1 MNGDRID
8 DRDVDIDLAE
18 LVAAIW
24 RRRGRIAAVTL
35 LAGGAAFI
43 AASMMSPAYKG
54 EARVLIESRAASF
67 GASQQSNAPAEPV
80 LDELTV
86 SSQVQILQSVDLIK
100 QVAKDMKLYEL
111 DEFDPEAH
119 PSLVSRLLV
128 ALGAKKDP
136 LQVLPEERVL
146 KAFREKLQVYQV
158 ESSRV
163 ITVEFSSEDPKLA
176 AAIPNEMMKAYIALQ
191 SGAKLDTSTEAARW
205 LEPEIANLR
214 EKVREADKKV
224 ADYRASSDLLSAG
237 QGETLATRQLGDIST
252 ELGRIRG
259 ERANAEA
266 RAEGVR
272 SALASGRPLDTFPDV
287 VGSPTIQRL
296 KENETTI
303 RSQISDL
310 SSSLLEGHPRIRA
323 LRNQLDGI
331 QRQIQEETRK
341 VLASLENEA
350 NVSRLRERQLVQQLN
365 VLKSESV
372 RAGEQQVGLNDL
384 EREASAQRQLLET
397 YLARYR
403 EATSRAGSAD
413 STPADARVIS
423 TAVEP
428 REPYFP
434 KTGAITIV
442 VTLAAF
448 LLSCIV
454 VMLVELFT
462 GRALKPVGRGEAPP
476 LSDPP
481 PPPARAPV
489 AADETTNAPEQPVA
503 ARHENISPPSAGAIP
518 AAAYQP
524 VSEEERQMPVAATAA
539 IPALPG
545 EDVVAAKEVAAKEV
559 VTEEG
564 ADTSDDFSIDAVAGF
579 LATRLA
585 KPVAAVISPA
595 GDSGSTT
602 TVMLARA
609 LSEMGRSVVLVDMT
623 ASACPT
629 RLMVPEAGLPGVM
642 DLLAGA
648 AAFGETI
655 HGDRLSDAHIVPRGN
670 AQPREAM
677 RAIDRLTMILG
688 ALSDAYDTVL
698 VECGAVQIS
707 SLEKMLRNLPAEII
721 VSVPG
726 KDGEMLEKTLDE
738 LVAHGYEQALPMTGM
753 RKPGHLSAA

>member
-8 DRDVDIDLAE
+8 DRDVDIDLAQ

-24 RRRGRIAAVTL
+24 RRRGRIAAITL
-35 LAGGAAFI
+35 LAGGAAFVVS
-43 AASMMSPAYKG
+43 SMMSPAYKG

-100 QVAKDMKLYEL
+100 QVARDMKLYEL
-111 DEFDPEAH
+111 EEFDPEAH
-119 PSLVSRLLV
+119 PSLVSSLLV
-128 ALGAKKDP
+128 AVGVKKDP

-176 AAIPNEMMKAYIALQ
+176 AAIPNEMMKAYLALQ

-205 LEPEIANLR
+205 LEPEIATLR

-237 QGETLATRQLGDIST
+237 QGETLATRQLSDIST

-272 SALASGRPLDTFPDV
+272 NALASGRPLDTFPDV
-287 VGSPTIQRL
+287 VASPTIQRL
-296 KENETTI
+296 KENETNI

-331 QRQIQEETRK
+331 ERQIQEETRK

-462 GRALKPVGRGEAPP
+462 GRALKPVGRSQVPP

-481 PPPARAPV
+481 PPARGPV
-489 AADETTNAPEQPVA
+489 EADETTDAPEQPASAPAENVA
-503 ARHENISPPSAGAIP
+503 RGVRA
-518 AAAYQP
+518 
-524 VSEEERQMPVAATAA
+524 MPVAAQQPVSVEEKRRDPPAATAMP
-539 IPALPG
+539 PALAA
-545 EDVVAAKEVAAKEV
+545 EDVAAAKEAAVDED
-559 VTEEG
+559 
-564 ADTSDDFSIDAVAGF
+564 ADAASDFSIDAVAGF
-579 LATRLA
+579 LSTRLA
-585 KPVAAVISPA
+585 KPVAAIVSPA

-602 TVMLARA
+602 SVMLARA

-629 RLMVPEAGLPGVM
+629 RLMSPEAGLPGVM

-677 RAIDRLTMILG
+677 RALDRLTMILG

-726 KDGEMLEKTLDE
+726 KDGEMLEKTLGE

-753 RKPGHLSAA
+753 RKPDHLSAA

>member
-8 DRDVDIDLAE
+8 DRDVDIDLGQ

-35 LAGGAAFI
+35 LAGGAAFVI
-43 AASMMSPAYKG
+43 ASMMSPAYKG

-100 QVAKDMKLYEL
+100 QVAKNMKLYEL
-111 DEFDPEAH
+111 PEFDPEAR
-119 PSLVSRLLV
+119 PSLLSGLLV
-128 ALGAKKDP
+128 AVGIKKDP
-136 LQVLPEERVL
+136 LQVQPEERVL

-205 LEPEIANLR
+205 LEPEIASLR
-214 EKVREADKKV
+214 EKVRDADRKV

-237 QGETLATRQLGDIST
+237 QGETLATRQLSDIST

-272 SALASGRPLDTFPDV
+272 NALSSGRPLDTFPDV

-296 KENETTI
+296 KENETGI

-310 SSSLLEGHPRIRA
+310 TSSLLEGHPRIRA

-365 VLKSESV
+365 VLKTESV

-403 EATSRAGSAD
+403 EATSRAGSVD

-423 TAVEP
+423 GAVEP

-462 GRALKPVGRGEAPP
+462 GRALKPVGRNQVPP

-481 PPPARAPV
+481 APTRAP
-489 AADETTNAPEQPVA
+489 ADTDETTDPPEQPVA
-503 ARHENISPPSAGAIP
+503 THHETSPPAVQALP
-518 AAAYQP
+518 AAAYQQPP
-524 VSEEERQMPVAATAA
+524 VVEEQRPVPVAAVAA
-539 IPALPG
+539 ASVLPVK
-545 EDVVAAKEVAAKEV
+545 EVATLKEEAAKEEI
-559 VTEEG
+559 E
-564 ADTSDDFSIDAVAGF
+564 TSDDFSIDAVAAF

-585 KPVAAVISPA
+585 KPVAAVVSPA

-629 RLMVPEAGLPGVM
+629 RLMAPEAGLPGVM

-677 RAIDRLTMILG
+677 RAIDRLTMILS

-698 VECGAVQIS
+698 VECGSVQIS

-726 KDGEMLEKTLDE
+726 KDGEMLEKTLGE
-738 LVAHGYEQALPMTGM
+738 LVAQGYEQALPMTGM
-753 RKPGHLSAA
+753 RKPGRLSAA

>member
-8 DRDVDIDLAE
+8 DRDVDIDLAQ

-24 RRRGRIAAVTL
+24 QRKGRIAAITL
-35 LAGGAAFI
+35 LAGGAAFVI
-43 AASMMSPAYKG
+43 SSMMSPAYKG

-119 PSLVSRLLV
+119 PSLISQLLV
-128 ALGAKKDP
+128 AVGIKKDP

-163 ITVEFSSEDPKLA
+163 ITVEFSSQDPKLA

-214 EKVREADKKV
+214 EKVREADRKV

-365 VLKSESV
+365 MLKSESV

-403 EATSRAGSAD
+403 EATSRAGSVD

-462 GRALKPVGRGEAPP
+462 GRALKPMGRNQVPP

-481 PPPARAPV
+481 SPSRAP
-489 AADETTNAPEQPVA
+489 ADPDKTTDAPEQPVA
-503 ARHENISPPSAGAIP
+503 ARHETMQP
-518 AAAYQP
+518 AARAMPVAAYQP
-524 VSEEERQMPVAATAA
+524 VAEEEERHVPAVAAAAA
-539 IPALPG
+539 IPASQV
-545 EDVVAAKEVAAKEV
+545 EDVAAAKEEAM
-559 VTEEG
+559 EEEI
-564 ADTSDDFSIDAVAGF
+564 DTDDDFSIDAVAGF

-585 KPVAAVISPA
+585 KPVAAIVSPA

-602 TVMLARA
+602 SVMLARA

-629 RLMVPEAGLPGVM
+629 RLMAPEAGLPGVM

-707 SLEKMLRNLPAEII
+707 SLGKMLRNLPAEII

-726 KDGEMLEKTLDE
+726 KDSELLEKTLGE
-738 LVAHGYEQALPMTGM
+738 LVAEGYEQALPMTGM
-753 RKPGHLSAA
+753 RKPDHQSAA

>member
-8 DRDVDIDLAE
+8 DRDVDIDLAQ

-24 RRRGRIAAVTL
+24 RRRARIAAITL
-35 LAGGAAFI
+35 LAGGVAFV

-119 PSLVSRLLV
+119 PSFVSKLLV
-128 ALGAKKDP
+128 AVGLKKDP

-146 KAFREKLQVYQV
+146 TAFREKLQVYQV

-163 ITVEFSSEDPKLA
+163 ITVEFSSKDPKLA
-176 AAIPNEMMKAYIALQ
+176 AAIPNAMMKAYIALQ

-214 EKVREADKKV
+214 EKVRDADRKV

-237 QGETLATRQLGDIST
+237 QGETLATRQLSDIST

-272 SALASGRPLDTFPDV
+272 NALASGRPLDTFSDV

-323 LRNQLDGI
+323 LRNQLTGI
-331 QRQIQEETRK
+331 ERQLQEETRK

-350 NVSRLRERQLVQQLN
+350 NVSRLREQQLVQQLN
-365 VLKSESV
+365 VLKTESV

-403 EATSRAGSAD
+403 EATSRAGSVD

-423 TAVEP
+423 AAVEP

-462 GRALKPVGRGEAPP
+462 GRALKPVGRSHVPP

-481 PPPARAPV
+481 PPARAR
-489 AADETTNAPEQPVA
+489 AETDEAVDVPEQPVA
-503 ARHENISPPSAGAIP
+503 ERHETIQPAAPAIP
-518 AAAYQP
+518 VAAHHA
-524 VSEEERQMPVAATAA
+524 VTEEERQISVATMAA
-539 IPALPG
+539 IPALPK
-545 EDVVAAKEVAAKEV
+545 EDVTAVKEEAAV
-559 VTEEG
+559 EEDD
-564 ADTSDDFSIDAVAGF
+564 DTADDFSIDAVAGF
-579 LATRLA
+579 LTTRLA
-585 KPVAAVISPA
+585 KPVAAVVSPA
-595 GDSGSTT
+595 GDSGSTS
-602 TVMLARA
+602 TVILARA

-623 ASACPT
+623 ASGCPT
-629 RLMVPEAGLPGVM
+629 RLMAPEAGLPGVM

-698 VECGAVQIS
+698 VECGAVQIA

-726 KDGEMLEKTLDE
+726 QDGEMLEKTLGD
-738 LVAHGYEQALPMTGM
+738 LVAQGYEQALPMTGM
-753 RKPGHLSAA
+753 RKPDHLSAA

>member
-8 DRDVDIDLAE
+8 DRDVDIDLAQ

-24 RRRGRIAAVTL
+24 RRKGRIAAVTL
-35 LAGGAAFI
+35 LAGGAAFVI
-43 AASMMSPAYKG
+43 ASMMSPAYKG

-100 QVAKDMKLYEL
+100 QVAKNMKLYEL
-111 DEFDPEAH
+111 EEFDPEAR
-119 PSLVSRLLV
+119 PSLVSGLLV
-128 ALGAKKDP
+128 AVGLKKDP
-136 LQVLPEERVL
+136 LQVQPEERVL

-214 EKVREADKKV
+214 EKVREADRKV

-237 QGETLATRQLGDIST
+237 QGETLATRQLSDISS

-272 SALASGRPLDTFPDV
+272 NALSSGRPLDTFPDV

-296 KENETTI
+296 KENETGI

-310 SSSLLEGHPRIRA
+310 TSSLLEGHPRIRA
-323 LRNQLDGI
+323 LRNQLEGI

-403 EATSRAGSAD
+403 EATSRAGSVD

-423 TAVEP
+423 GAVEP

-462 GRALKPVGRGEAPP
+462 GRALKPVGRNQVPP

-481 PPPARAPV
+481 APTRKPAGT
-489 AADETTNAPEQPVA
+489 DETTNLPQQPVA
-503 ARHENISPPSAGAIP
+503 THHEPSPPVAQAMP
-518 AAAYQP
+518 AAAYQQQPIVEEVRPAP
-524 VSEEERQMPVAATAA
+524 VAAATAA
-539 IPALPG
+539 ASSPVLPV
-545 EDVVAAKEVAAKEV
+545 EEVTPLKEEAEKDEI
-559 VTEEG
+559 E
-564 ADTSDDFSIDAVAGF
+564 TSDDFSIDAVAGF

-585 KPVAAVISPA
+585 KPVAAVVSPA

-677 RAIDRLTMILG
+677 RAIDRLTMILS

-726 KDGEMLEKTLDE
+726 KDSDMLEKTLGE
-738 LVAHGYEQALPMTGM
+738 LVAQGYEQALPMTGM

>member
-1 MNGDRID
+1 MNGDRMD
-8 DRDVDIDLAE
+8 DRDVDIDLAQ

-24 RRRGRIAAVTL
+24 RRKGRIAAVTL
-35 LAGGAAFI
+35 LAGGAAFVI
-43 AASMMSPAYKG
+43 ASMMAPAYKG

-100 QVAKDMKLYEL
+100 QVAKNMKLYEL
-111 DEFDPEAH
+111 EEFDPEAR
-119 PSLVSRLLV
+119 PSLVSGLLV
-128 ALGAKKDP
+128 AVGLKKDP
-136 LQVLPEERVL
+136 LQVQPEERVL

-214 EKVREADKKV
+214 EKVREADRKV

-237 QGETLATRQLGDIST
+237 QGETLATRQLSDIST

-272 SALASGRPLDTFPDV
+272 NALSSGRPLDTFPDV

-296 KENETTI
+296 KENETGI

-310 SSSLLEGHPRIRA
+310 TSSLLEGHPRIRA
-323 LRNQLDGI
+323 LRNQLEGI

-403 EATSRAGSAD
+403 EATSRAGSVD

-423 TAVEP
+423 GAVEP

-442 VTLAAF
+442 VTLATF

-462 GRALKPVGRGEAPP
+462 GRALKPVGRHQVPP

-481 PPPARAPV
+481 APTRKPADRN
-489 AADETTNAPEQPVA
+489 ETTDLPEQPVA
-503 ARHENISPPSAGAIP
+503 THHESSPPAAQAMP
-518 AAAYQP
+518 AAAYQQQPIVEEVRPLP
-524 VSEEERQMPVAATAA
+524 VVAATAA
-539 IPALPG
+539 AAASVLP
-545 EDVVAAKEVAAKEV
+545 V
-559 VTEEG
+559 EEG
-564 ADTSDDFSIDAVAGF
+564 APLKEEATKEEIETSDDFSIDAVAGF

-585 KPVAAVISPA
+585 KPVAAVVSPA

-677 RAIDRLTMILG
+677 RAIDRLTMILS

-726 KDGEMLEKTLDE
+726 KDGEMLEKTLGE
-738 LVAHGYEQALPMTGM
+738 LVAQGYEQALPMTGM

>member
-8 DRDVDIDLAE
+8 DRDVDIDLAQ

-24 RRRGRIAAVTL
+24 QRKGRIAAITL
-35 LAGGAAFI
+35 LAGGSAFVI
-43 AASMMSPAYKG
+43 SSMMSPAYKG
-54 EARVLIESRAASF
+54 EARVLIESRTASF

-119 PSLVSRLLV
+119 PSLISQLLV
-128 ALGAKKDP
+128 AVGVKKDP

-163 ITVEFSSEDPKLA
+163 ITVEFSSQDPKLA

-205 LEPEIANLR
+205 LEPEIASLR
-214 EKVREADKKV
+214 EKVRDADRKV

-237 QGETLATRQLGDIST
+237 QGETLATRQLSDIST

-272 SALASGRPLDTFPDV
+272 NALATGRPLDTFPDV

-310 SSSLLEGHPRIRA
+310 SSSMLEGHPRIRA

-350 NVSRLRERQLVQQLN
+350 NVSRLRERQLIQQLN
-365 VLKSESV
+365 MLKSESV

-403 EATSRAGSAD
+403 EATSRAGSVD

-462 GRALKPVGRGEAPP
+462 GRALKPMGRKQVPA

-481 PPPARAPV
+481 SPSRAP
-489 AADETTNAPEQPVA
+489 ADPDKATDMPEQPVA
-503 ARHENISPPSAGAIP
+503 VHHESIPSAARAMP
-518 AAAYQP
+518 VAAYQP
-524 VSEEERQMPVAATAA
+524 AAEKEQRHLPAVAATATLA
-539 IPALPG
+539 PPVEA
-545 EDVVAAKEVAAKEV
+545 VAAAKEEAV
-559 VTEEG
+559 EEDV
-564 ADTSDDFSIDAVAGF
+564 DTSDDFSIDAVAGF
-579 LATRLA
+579 LASRLA
-585 KPVAAVISPA
+585 KPVAAIVSPA

-629 RLMVPEAGLPGVM
+629 RLMAPEAGLPGVM

-655 HGDRLSDAHIVPRGN
+655 HSDRLSDAHIVPRGN

-707 SLEKMLRNLPAEII
+707 SLGKMLRNLPAEII

-726 KDGEMLEKTLDE
+726 KDSELLEKTLGE
-738 LVAHGYEQALPMTGM
+738 LVAQGYEQALPMTGM
-753 RKPGHLSAA
+753 RKPDRLSAA

>member
-8 DRDVDIDLAE
+8 DRDVDIDLAQ

-24 RRRGRIAAVTL
+24 QRKGRIAAITL
-35 LAGGAAFI
+35 LAGGAAFVI
-43 AASMMSPAYKG
+43 SSMMSPAYKG

-119 PSLVSRLLV
+119 PSLISQLLV
-128 ALGAKKDP
+128 AVGVKKDP

-146 KAFREKLQVYQV
+146 KAFRERLQVYQV

-163 ITVEFSSEDPKLA
+163 ITVEFSSQDPKLA

-214 EKVREADKKV
+214 EKVREADRKV

-287 VGSPTIQRL
+287 VSSPTIQRL

-365 VLKSESV
+365 MLKSESV

-403 EATSRAGSAD
+403 EATSRAGSVD

-462 GRALKPVGRGEAPP
+462 GRALKPMGRNQVPP

-481 PPPARAPV
+481 SPSRAP
-489 AADETTNAPEQPVA
+489 ADPDKTTDVPEQSVA
-503 ARHENISPPSAGAIP
+503 ARHETMQP
-518 AAAYQP
+518 AARAMPVAAYQP
-524 VSEEERQMPVAATAA
+524 VAEEEERHVPAVAAAAA
-539 IPALPG
+539 IPALPV
-545 EDVVAAKEVAAKEV
+545 EDVAAAKEEV
-559 VTEEG
+559 VEEEI
-564 ADTSDDFSIDAVAGF
+564 DTDDDFSIDAVAGF

-585 KPVAAVISPA
+585 KPVAAIVSPA

-602 TVMLARA
+602 SVMLARA

-629 RLMVPEAGLPGVM
+629 RLMAPEAGLPGVM

-707 SLEKMLRNLPAEII
+707 SLGKMLRNLPAEII

-726 KDGEMLEKTLDE
+726 KDSELLEKTLGE
-738 LVAHGYEQALPMTGM
+738 LVAEGYEQALPMTGM
-753 RKPGHLSAA
+753 RKPDHLSAA

>member
-8 DRDVDIDLAE
+8 DRDVDIDLAQ
-18 LVAAIW
+18 LAAAIW
-24 RRRGRIAAVTL
+24 QRKGRIAAITL
-35 LAGGAAFI
+35 LAGGAAFVI
-43 AASMMSPAYKG
+43 SSMMSPAYKG

-119 PSLVSRLLV
+119 PSLISQLLV
-128 ALGAKKDP
+128 AVGVKKDP

-163 ITVEFSSEDPKLA
+163 ITVEFSSQDPKLA

-214 EKVREADKKV
+214 EKVREADRKV

-365 VLKSESV
+365 MLKSESV

-403 EATSRAGSAD
+403 EATSRAGSVD

-462 GRALKPVGRGEAPP
+462 GRALKPMGRNQVPP

-481 PPPARAPV
+481 SPSRAP
-489 AADETTNAPEQPVA
+489 ADPDKTTEVPEQPVA
-503 ARHENISPPSAGAIP
+503 ARHETIQP
-518 AAAYQP
+518 AARAMPVAAYQP
-524 VSEEERQMPVAATAA
+524 VAEEVERHVPAVAAAAA
-539 IPALPG
+539 IPALPV
-545 EDVVAAKEVAAKEV
+545 EDVAAAKEEAVEEEV
-559 VTEEG
+559 
-564 ADTSDDFSIDAVAGF
+564 DTDDDFSIDAVAGF

-585 KPVAAVISPA
+585 KPVAAIVSPA

-602 TVMLARA
+602 SVMLARA

-629 RLMVPEAGLPGVM
+629 RLMAPDAGLPGVM

-707 SLEKMLRNLPAEII
+707 SLGKMLRNLPAEII

-726 KDGEMLEKTLDE
+726 KDSELLEKTLGE
-738 LVAHGYEQALPMTGM
+738 LVAEGYEQALPMTGM
-753 RKPGHLSAA
+753 RKPDHLSAA

>member
-8 DRDVDIDLAE
+8 DRDVDIDLAR

-24 RRRGRIAAVTL
+24 QRKGRIAAITL
-35 LAGGAAFI
+35 LAGGAAFVV
-43 AASMMSPAYKG
+43 ASMMSPAYKG

-80 LDELTV
+80 LDELTI

-100 QVAKDMKLYEL
+100 QVAKDMKLYEQQEL
-111 DEFDPEAH
+111 DPAAR
-119 PSLVSRLLV
+119 PSLVSKLLV
-128 ALGAKKDP
+128 AVGLKKDP
-136 LQVLPEERVL
+136 LQVPPEERIL

-163 ITVEFSSEDPKLA
+163 ITVEFSSEDPMLA
-176 AAIPNEMMKAYIALQ
+176 AAIPNAMMKAYIALQ

-214 EKVREADKKV
+214 EKVRDADRKV
-224 ADYRASSDLLSAG
+224 ADYRASSDILSAG
-237 QGETLATRQLGDIST
+237 QGETLATRQLSDIST

-272 SALASGRPLDTFPDV
+272 NALSSGRPLDTFPDV
-287 VGSPTIQRL
+287 VASPMIQRL
-296 KENETTI
+296 KESEAAM

-310 SSSLLEGHPRIRA
+310 SSSLLEGHPRIKA

-365 VLKSESV
+365 VLKTESV

-403 EATSRAGSAD
+403 EATSRAGSVD

-462 GRALKPVGRGEAPP
+462 GRALKPVGKSHVPP

-481 PPPARAPV
+481 PPARAP
-489 AADETTNAPEQPVA
+489 AETDETTDETTDMPEQPLP
-503 ARHENISPPSAGAIP
+503 ARHQDAPPAVRAMP
-518 AAAYQP
+518 AAARQS
-524 VSEEERQMPVAATAA
+524 VIEEEPQIPVAAVAA
-539 IPALPG
+539 TPALPV
-545 EDVVAAKEVAAKEV
+545 EDVAAAKAEAA
-559 VTEEG
+559 EEEI
-564 ADTSDDFSIDAVAGF
+564 DTDDNFSIDAVASF

-585 KPVAAVISPA
+585 KSVAAVVSPA

-629 RLMVPEAGLPGVM
+629 RLMAPEAGLPGVM

-677 RAIDRLTMILG
+677 RAIDRLTMILS

-726 KDGEMLEKTLDE
+726 NDGAMLEKTLGE
-738 LVAHGYEQALPMTGM
+738 LVSHGYEQALPMTGM
-753 RKPGHLSAA
+753 RKPDRLSAA

>member
-1 MNGDRID
+1 MNGDRIY
-8 DRDVDIDLAE
+8 DRDVDIDLAR

-24 RRRGRIAAVTL
+24 QRKGRIAAITL
-35 LAGGAAFI
+35 LAGGAAFVV
-43 AASMMSPAYKG
+43 ASMMSPAYKG

-80 LDELTV
+80 LDELTI

-100 QVAKDMKLYEL
+100 QVAKDMKLYERQEL
-111 DEFDPEAH
+111 DPAAR
-119 PSLVSRLLV
+119 PSLVSKLLV
-128 ALGAKKDP
+128 AVGVKKDP
-136 LQVLPEERVL
+136 QQVPPEERIL
-146 KAFREKLQVYQV
+146 KAFQERLQVYQV

-163 ITVEFSSEDPKLA
+163 ITVEFSSEDPMLA
-176 AAIPNEMMKAYIALQ
+176 AAVPNAMMKAYIALQ

-205 LEPEIANLR
+205 LEPEIASLR
-214 EKVREADKKV
+214 EKVRDADRKV
-224 ADYRASSDLLSAG
+224 ADYRASSDILSAG
-237 QGETLATRQLGDIST
+237 QGETLATRQLSDIST

-272 SALASGRPLDTFPDV
+272 NALSSGRPLDTFPDV
-287 VGSPTIQRL
+287 VASPMVQRL
-296 KENETTI
+296 KESEAAM

-310 SSSLLEGHPRIRA
+310 SSSLLEGHPRIKA
-323 LRNQLDGI
+323 LRSQIDGI

-365 VLKSESV
+365 VLKTESV

-403 EATSRAGSAD
+403 EATSRAGSAE

-462 GRALKPVGRGEAPP
+462 GRALKPVGKTHVPP

-481 PPPARAPV
+481 PPARARADTDETPDTPEQPLPAREEDATPAVRSMPAAARQSIVEQEAQIPV
-489 AADETTNAPEQPVA
+489 AA
-503 ARHENISPPSAGAIP
+503 
-518 AAAYQP
+518 
-524 VSEEERQMPVAATAA
+524 
-539 IPALPG
+539 
-545 EDVVAAKEVAAKEV
+545 VAAKSALPVADAAAAKV
-559 VTEEG
+559 DAAEEEIDN
-564 ADTSDDFSIDAVAGF
+564 ADNFSIDSVASF

-585 KPVAAVISPA
+585 KSVAAVVSPA

-629 RLMVPEAGLPGVM
+629 RLMAPETGLPGVM

-677 RAIDRLTMILG
+677 RAIDRLTMILS

-707 SLEKMLRNLPAEII
+707 SLEKMLRNLPAEIV

-726 KDGEMLEKTLDE
+726 NDSELLEKTLGE

-753 RKPGHLSAA
+753 RKPDRLSAA

>member
-8 DRDVDIDLAE
+8 DRDVDIDLAR

-24 RRRGRIAAVTL
+24 QRKGRIAAVTL
-35 LAGGAAFI
+35 LAGGAAFVI
-43 AASMMSPAYKG
+43 SSMMSPAYKG

-80 LDELTV
+80 LDELTI
-86 SSQVQILQSVDLIK
+86 SSQAQILQSVDLIK
-100 QVAKDMKLYEL
+100 QVAKGMKLYEL
-111 DEFDPEAH
+111 EEFDPEAR
-119 PSLVSRLLV
+119 PSLVSKLLV
-128 ALGAKKDP
+128 GVGVKKDP
-136 LQVLPEERVL
+136 LQVPPEERIL

-176 AAIPNEMMKAYIALQ
+176 AAVPNEMMKAYIALQ

-205 LEPEIANLR
+205 LEPEITSLR
-214 EKVREADKKV
+214 EKVRAADRKV
-224 ADYRASSDLLSAG
+224 ADYRASSDILSAG
-237 QGETLATRQLGDIST
+237 QGETLATRQLSDIST

-272 SALASGRPLDTFPDV
+272 NALSSGRPLDTFPDV
-287 VGSPTIQRL
+287 VASPMIQRL
-296 KENETTI
+296 KESEAAM

-310 SSSLLEGHPRIRA
+310 SSSLLEGHPRIKA
-323 LRNQLDGI
+323 LRSQLDGI
-331 QRQIQEETRK
+331 ERQIQEETRK

-350 NVSRLRERQLVQQLN
+350 GVSRLRERQLVQQMN
-365 VLKSESV
+365 VLKTESV

-403 EATSRAGSAD
+403 EATSRAGSVD

-448 LLSCIV
+448 LLSCII

-462 GRALKPVGRGEAPP
+462 GRALKPVGKNHVPP

-481 PPPARAPV
+481 PPKRAI
-489 AADETTNAPEQPVA
+489 ADADESTDISEQPLPS
-503 ARHENISPPSAGAIP
+503 RHEDARPAVRVMP
-518 AAAYQP
+518 AAARQP
-524 VSEEERQMPVAATAA
+524 VIEQEPQMPIMATAVTS
-539 IPALPG
+539 ALPV
-545 EDVVAAKEVAAKEV
+545 EEAVTAKEESAKEE
-559 VTEEG
+559 TE
-564 ADTSDDFSIDAVAGF
+564 SVDDFSIDAVASF

-585 KPVAAVISPA
+585 KSVAAVVSPA

-623 ASACPT
+623 ASASPT
-629 RLMVPEAGLPGVM
+629 RLMAPEAGLPGVM
-642 DLLAGA
+642 DLLAGT

-677 RAIDRLTMILG
+677 RAIDRLTMILS

-721 VSVPG
+721 VSVSG
-726 KDGEMLEKTLDE
+726 NDGAMLEKTLGE
-738 LVAHGYEQALPMTGM
+738 LVAHGYGQALPMTGI
-753 RKPGHLSAA
+753 RKPDRLSAA

>member
-1 MNGDRID
+1 MNGDRMD
-8 DRDVDIDLAE
+8 DRDVDIDLAR
-18 LVAAIW
+18 LMAAIW
-24 RRRGRIAAVTL
+24 ERKRSIALITL
-35 LAGGAAFI
+35 LAGGGAFVMS
-43 AASMMSPAYKG
+43 SMMSPAYKG

-67 GASQQSNAPAEPV
+67 GASPQSNTPAEPA

-100 QVAKDMKLYEL
+100 QVARDMKLHEL
-111 DEFDPEAH
+111 NEFDPEAN
-119 PSLVSRLLV
+119 PSFLSTLLVSVGVKR
-128 ALGAKKDP
+128 DP
-136 LQVLPEERVL
+136 LQVAPEERVL
-146 KAFREKLQVYQV
+146 KAFREKLQVYQL

-163 ITVEFSSEDPKLA
+163 LAVEFSSQDPKLA
-176 AAIPNEMMKAYIALQ
+176 AAIPNEMMKVYIALQ

-214 EKVREADKKV
+214 EKVRDADRKV
-224 ADYRASSDLLSAG
+224 AAYRASADLLSAG
-237 QGETLATRQLGDIST
+237 QGETLATRQLSDAST
-252 ELGRIRG
+252 ELARVRT

-266 RAEGVR
+266 RAESVR
-272 SALASGRPLDTFPDV
+272 NALSSGRPLDTFPDV
-287 VGSPTIQRL
+287 VGSQMIQRL
-296 KENETTI
+296 KENEAAI

-310 SSSLLEGHPRIRA
+310 SSSLLEGHPRIKA
-323 LRNQLDGI
+323 LRSQLDGI
-331 QRQIQEETRK
+331 QSQIQEETRK

-365 VLKSESV
+365 MLKSESA

-384 EREASAQRQLLET
+384 EREATAQRQLLET

-403 EATSRAGSAD
+403 EATSRAGSVE

-428 REPYFP
+428 REAYFP

-454 VMLVELFT
+454 VMLLELFT
-462 GRALKPVGRGEAPP
+462 GRALKPVGR
-476 LSDPP
+476 S
-481 PPPARAPV
+481 
-489 AADETTNAPEQPVA
+489 
-503 ARHENISPPSAGAIP
+503 
-518 AAAYQP
+518 
-524 VSEEERQMPVAATAA
+524 AATAA
-539 IPALPG
+539 AGNTPSVSTLEDSDESADYPEPTHEPKAEEKRQAVLSKPDVDPAPAAAALLP
-545 EDVVAAKEVAAKEV
+545 V
-559 VTEEG
+559 VTPAAVSEEKPQILETT
-564 ADTSDDFSIDAVAGF
+564 ADAAEDAAQVGENDAQDDFSVHAVASF
-579 LATRLA
+579 LATRIA
-585 KPVAAVISPA
+585 KPVVAVVSPT

-629 RLMVPEAGLPGVM
+629 RLMAADSGLPGIM

-655 HGDRLSDAHIVPRGN
+655 HSDRLSDAHIVPQGN
-670 AQPREAM
+670 ARPREAM
-677 RAIDRLTMILG
+677 RAIDRLTMILN

-698 VECGAVQIS
+698 VECGAVQIQ
-707 SLEKMLRNLPAEII
+707 SLEKMLRRMPAEIV
-721 VSVPG
+721 VSVPDT
-726 KDGEMLEKTLDE
+726 KDPVLEKTLGD
-738 LVAHGYEQALPMTGM
+738 LLAHGYEQALPMSGI
-753 RKPGHLSAA
+753 RKPDHLSAA

>member
-8 DRDVDIDLAE
+8 DRDVDIDLAQ

-24 RRRGRIAAVTL
+24 QRKGRIAAITL
-35 LAGGAAFI
+35 LAGGAAFVI
-43 AASMMSPAYKG
+43 SSMMSPAYKG

-119 PSLVSRLLV
+119 PSLISQLLV
-128 ALGAKKDP
+128 AVGVKKDP

-163 ITVEFSSEDPKLA
+163 ITVEFSSQDPKLA

-214 EKVREADKKV
+214 EKVREADRKV

-365 VLKSESV
+365 MLKSESV

-403 EATSRAGSAD
+403 EATSRAGSVD

-462 GRALKPVGRGEAPP
+462 GRALKPMGRNQVPP

-481 PPPARAPV
+481 SPSRAP
-489 AADETTNAPEQPVA
+489 ADPDKTTDAPEQPVA
-503 ARHENISPPSAGAIP
+503 ARHETMQP
-518 AAAYQP
+518 AARAMPVAAYQP
-524 VSEEERQMPVAATAA
+524 VAEEEERHVPAVAAAAA
-539 IPALPG
+539 IPASQV
-545 EDVVAAKEVAAKEV
+545 EDVAAAKEEAM
-559 VTEEG
+559 EEEI
-564 ADTSDDFSIDAVAGF
+564 DTDDDFSIDAVAGF

-585 KPVAAVISPA
+585 KPVAAIVSPA

-602 TVMLARA
+602 SVMLARA

-629 RLMVPEAGLPGVM
+629 RLMAPEAGLPGVM

-707 SLEKMLRNLPAEII
+707 SLGKMLRNLPAEII

-726 KDGEMLEKTLDE
+726 KDSELLEKTLGE
-738 LVAHGYEQALPMTGM
+738 LVAEGYEQALPMTGM
-753 RKPGHLSAA
+753 RKPDHLSAA

>member
-8 DRDVDIDLAE
+8 DRDVDIDLAQ
-18 LVAAIW
+18 LAAAIW
-24 RRRGRIAAVTL
+24 QRKGRIAAITL
-35 LAGGAAFI
+35 LAGGAAFVI
-43 AASMMSPAYKG
+43 SSMMSPAYKG

-119 PSLVSRLLV
+119 PSLISQLLV
-128 ALGAKKDP
+128 AVGVKKDP

-163 ITVEFSSEDPKLA
+163 ITVEFSSQDPKLA

-214 EKVREADKKV
+214 EKVREADRKV

-287 VGSPTIQRL
+287 VSSPTIQRL

-365 VLKSESV
+365 MLKSESV

-403 EATSRAGSAD
+403 EATSRAGSVD

-462 GRALKPVGRGEAPP
+462 GRALKPMGRNQVSP

-481 PPPARAPV
+481 SPSRAP
-489 AADETTNAPEQPVA
+489 ADPDKTTEVPEQPVA
-503 ARHENISPPSAGAIP
+503 ARHETMQP
-518 AAAYQP
+518 AARAMPVAAYQP
-524 VSEEERQMPVAATAA
+524 VAEEEERHVPAVAAAAA
-539 IPALPG
+539 IPALPV
-545 EDVVAAKEVAAKEV
+545 EDVAAAKEEAVEEEV
-559 VTEEG
+559 
-564 ADTSDDFSIDAVAGF
+564 DTDDDFSIDAVAGF
-579 LATRLA
+579 LATRVA
-585 KPVAAVISPA
+585 KPVAAIVSPA

-602 TVMLARA
+602 SVMLARA

-629 RLMVPEAGLPGVM
+629 RLMAPEAGLPGVM

-707 SLEKMLRNLPAEII
+707 SLGKMLRNLPAEII

-726 KDGEMLEKTLDE
+726 KDSELLEKTLGD
-738 LVAHGYEQALPMTGM
+738 LVAEGYEQALPMTGM
-753 RKPGHLSAA
+753 RKPDHLSAA

>member
-8 DRDVDIDLAE
+8 DRDVDIDLAQ

-24 RRRGRIAAVTL
+24 QRKGRIAAITL
-35 LAGGAAFI
+35 LAGGAAFVI
-43 AASMMSPAYKG
+43 SSMMSPAYKG

-119 PSLVSRLLV
+119 PSLISQLLV
-128 ALGAKKDP
+128 AVGVKKDP

-146 KAFREKLQVYQV
+146 SAFREKLQVYQV

-163 ITVEFSSEDPKLA
+163 ITVEFSSQDPKLA

-214 EKVREADKKV
+214 EKVREADRKV

-237 QGETLATRQLGDIST
+237 QGETLATRQLSDIST

-365 VLKSESV
+365 MLKSESV

-403 EATSRAGSAD
+403 EATSRAGSVD

-462 GRALKPVGRGEAPP
+462 GRALKPMGRNQVPP

-481 PPPARAPV
+481 SPPRAP
-489 AADETTNAPEQPVA
+489 ADPDKTTDVPEQPVA
-503 ARHENISPPSAGAIP
+503 ARPETVQP
-518 AAAYQP
+518 AARTRPVAAYQP
-524 VSEEERQMPVAATAA
+524 VAEEEERHAPAVAAAA
-539 IPALPG
+539 MPALPV
-545 EDVVAAKEVAAKEV
+545 EDVTAAKEEAI
-559 VTEEG
+559 
-564 ADTSDDFSIDAVAGF
+564 DTDDDFSIDAVAGF

-585 KPVAAVISPA
+585 KPVAAIVSPA

-602 TVMLARA
+602 SVMLARA

-629 RLMVPEAGLPGVM
+629 RLMAPEAGLPGVM
-642 DLLAGA
+642 DLLAGG

-707 SLEKMLRNLPAEII
+707 SLGKMLRNLPAEII

-726 KDGEMLEKTLDE
+726 KDSELLEKTLGE
-738 LVAHGYEQALPMTGM
+738 LVAEGYEQALPMTGM
-753 RKPGHLSAA
+753 RKPDHLSAA

>member
-8 DRDVDIDLAE
+8 DRDVDIDLAQ

-24 RRRGRIAAVTL
+24 RRKGRIAAITL
-35 LAGGAAFI
+35 LAGGSAFVI
-43 AASMMSPAYKG
+43 ASMMSPAYKG

-119 PSLVSRLLV
+119 PSFVSKLLV
-128 ALGAKKDP
+128 AVGLKKDP

-146 KAFREKLQVYQV
+146 TAFREKLQVYQV

-163 ITVEFSSEDPKLA
+163 ITVEFSSKDPKLA
-176 AAIPNEMMKAYIALQ
+176 AAIPNAMMKAYIALQ

-214 EKVREADKKV
+214 EKVRDADRKV

-237 QGETLATRQLGDIST
+237 QGETLATRQLSDIST

-272 SALASGRPLDTFPDV
+272 NALASGRALDTFPDV
-287 VGSPTIQRL
+287 VASPTIQRL

-310 SSSLLEGHPRIRA
+310 TSSLLEGHPRIRA
-323 LRNQLDGI
+323 LRNQLTGI
-331 QRQIQEETRK
+331 ERQIQEETRK

-350 NVSRLRERQLVQQLN
+350 NVSRLREQQLVQQLN

-403 EATSRAGSAD
+403 EATSRAGSVD

-423 TAVEP
+423 AAVEP

-462 GRALKPVGRGEAPP
+462 GRALKPVGRSQVPP

-481 PPPARAPV
+481 PPTRARVEADE
-489 AADETTNAPEQPVA
+489 AADVPEQPVA
-503 ARHENISPPSAGAIP
+503 ERHQTIQPASQAI
-518 AAAYQP
+518 
-524 VSEEERQMPVAATAA
+524 PVAAHHAVTEEQRQIPVATMA
-539 IPALPG
+539 SIPALPE
-545 EDVVAAKEVAAKEV
+545 EDVPAAQEVTA
-559 VTEEG
+559 EENVET
-564 ADTSDDFSIDAVAGF
+564 ADDFSIDAVAGF
-579 LATRLA
+579 LTTRLA
-585 KPVAAVISPA
+585 KPVAAVVSPA
-595 GDSGSTT
+595 GDSGSTS

-623 ASACPT
+623 ASGCPT
-629 RLMVPEAGLPGVM
+629 RLMAPEAGLPGVM

-698 VECGAVQIS
+698 VECGAVQIA

-726 KDGEMLEKTLDE
+726 KDGEMLEKTLGD
-738 LVAHGYEQALPMTGM
+738 LVAQGYEQALPMTGM
-753 RKPGHLSAA
+753 RKPDHLSAA

>member
-8 DRDVDIDLAE
+8 DRDVDIDLAR

-24 RRRGRIAAVTL
+24 QRKGRIAAVTL
-35 LAGGAAFI
+35 LAGGAAFVI
-43 AASMMSPAYKG
+43 SSMMSPAYKG
-54 EARVLIESRAASF
+54 EARVLIESRTASF

-80 LDELTV
+80 LDELTI
-86 SSQVQILQSVDLIK
+86 SSQAQILQSVDLIK

-111 DEFDPEAH
+111 EEFDPEAR
-119 PSLVSRLLV
+119 PSLVSKLLV
-128 ALGAKKDP
+128 GVGVKKDP
-136 LQVLPEERVL
+136 LQVPPEERIL

-176 AAIPNEMMKAYIALQ
+176 AAVPNEMMKAYIALQ

-205 LEPEIANLR
+205 LEPEITSLR
-214 EKVREADKKV
+214 EKVRVADRKV
-224 ADYRASSDLLSAG
+224 ADYRASSDILSAG
-237 QGETLATRQLGDIST
+237 QGETLATRQLSDIST

-272 SALASGRPLDTFPDV
+272 NALSSGRPLDTFPDV
-287 VGSPTIQRL
+287 VASPMIQRL
-296 KENETTI
+296 KESEAAM

-310 SSSLLEGHPRIRA
+310 SSSLLEGHPRIKA
-323 LRNQLDGI
+323 LRSQLDGI
-331 QRQIQEETRK
+331 ERQIQEETRK

-350 NVSRLRERQLVQQLN
+350 GVSRLRERQLVQQMN
-365 VLKSESV
+365 VLKTESV

-403 EATSRAGSAD
+403 EATSRAGSVD

-448 LLSCIV
+448 LLSCII

-462 GRALKPVGRGEAPP
+462 GRALKPVGKNHVPP

-481 PPPARAPV
+481 PPKRAI
-489 AADETTNAPEQPVA
+489 ADADETTDISEQPLPS
-503 ARHENISPPSAGAIP
+503 RHEDARPAVRAMP
-518 AAAYQP
+518 AAARQP
-524 VSEEERQMPVAATAA
+524 VVEQEPQMPIMAAAVAS
-539 IPALPG
+539 ALPV
-545 EDVVAAKEVAAKEV
+545 EEAVTAKEESAKEE
-559 VTEEG
+559 TES
-564 ADTSDDFSIDAVAGF
+564 ADDFSIDAVASF
-579 LATRLA
+579 LTTRLA
-585 KPVAAVISPA
+585 KSVAAVVSPA

-609 LSEMGRSVVLVDMT
+609 LSEMGRSVILVDMT
-623 ASACPT
+623 ASASPT
-629 RLMVPEAGLPGVM
+629 RLMAPEAGLPGVM

-677 RAIDRLTMILG
+677 RAIDRLTMILS

-721 VSVPG
+721 VSVSG
-726 KDGEMLEKTLDE
+726 NDGALLEKTLGE
-738 LVAHGYEQALPMTGM
+738 LVAHGYGQALPMTGI
-753 RKPGHLSAA
+753 RKPDRLSAA

>member
-8 DRDVDIDLAE
+8 DRDVDIDLAR

-24 RRRGRIAAVTL
+24 QRKGRIAAITL
-35 LAGGAAFI
+35 LAGGAAFVV
-43 AASMMSPAYKG
+43 ASMMSPAYKG

-80 LDELTV
+80 LDELTI

-100 QVAKDMKLYEL
+100 QVAKDMKLYEQQEL
-111 DEFDPEAH
+111 DPAAR
-119 PSLVSRLLV
+119 PSLVSKLLV
-128 ALGAKKDP
+128 AVGLKKDP
-136 LQVLPEERVL
+136 LQVPPEERIL

-163 ITVEFSSEDPKLA
+163 ITVEFSSEDPMLA
-176 AAIPNEMMKAYIALQ
+176 AAIPNAMMKAYIALQ

-214 EKVREADKKV
+214 EKVRDADRKV
-224 ADYRASSDLLSAG
+224 ADYRASSDILSAG
-237 QGETLATRQLGDIST
+237 QGETLATRQLSDIST

-272 SALASGRPLDTFPDV
+272 NALSSGRPLDTFPDV
-287 VGSPTIQRL
+287 VASPMIQRL
-296 KENETTI
+296 KESEAAM

-310 SSSLLEGHPRIRA
+310 SSSLLEGHPRIKA

-365 VLKSESV
+365 VLKTESV

-403 EATSRAGSAD
+403 EATSRAGSVD

-462 GRALKPVGRGEAPP
+462 GRALKPVGKNHVPP

-481 PPPARAPV
+481 PPARAP
-489 AADETTNAPEQPVA
+489 AETDETTDETTDMPEQPLP
-503 ARHENISPPSAGAIP
+503 ARHEDAPPAVRAMP
-518 AAAYQP
+518 AAARQS
-524 VSEEERQMPVAATAA
+524 VVQEEEQIPVAAVAA
-539 IPALPG
+539 TPALPV
-545 EDVVAAKEVAAKEV
+545 EDVAAAKAEAA
-559 VTEEG
+559 EEEI
-564 ADTSDDFSIDAVAGF
+564 DTDDNFSIDAVASF

-585 KPVAAVISPA
+585 KSVAAVVSPA

-629 RLMVPEAGLPGVM
+629 RLMAPEAGLPGVM

-677 RAIDRLTMILG
+677 RAIDRLTMILS

-726 KDGEMLEKTLDE
+726 NDGAMLEKTLGE
-738 LVAHGYEQALPMTGM
+738 LVSHGYGQALPMTGM
-753 RKPGHLSAA
+753 RKPDRLSAA

>member
-8 DRDVDIDLAE
+8 DRDVDIDLAR

-24 RRRGRIAAVTL
+24 QRKGRIAAVTL
-35 LAGGAAFI
+35 LAGGAAFVI
-43 AASMMSPAYKG
+43 ASMMSPAYKG

-111 DEFDPEAH
+111 EEFDPEAH
-119 PSLVSRLLV
+119 PSFISGLLV
-128 ALGAKKDP
+128 AIGIKKDP
-136 LQVLPEERVL
+136 LQVPPEERIL
-146 KAFREKLQVYQV
+146 TAFREKLQVYQV

-176 AAIPNEMMKAYIALQ
+176 ATIPNEMMKAYIALQ

-214 EKVREADKKV
+214 EKVRDADRKV

-237 QGETLATRQLGDIST
+237 QGETLATRQLSDIST

-272 SALASGRPLDTFPDV
+272 NALASGRPLDTFPDV

-296 KENETTI
+296 KENETAI

-310 SSSLLEGHPRIRA
+310 SSSLLGGHPRIRA

-331 QRQIQEETRK
+331 QAQIQEETRK

-365 VLKSESV
+365 VLKTESV

-403 EATSRAGSAD
+403 EATSRAGSVD

-423 TAVEP
+423 AAVEP

-462 GRALKPVGRGEAPP
+462 GRALKPVGKNHVPP

-481 PPPARAPV
+481 SPTRAPAEKDETRDVPEQPLSAPHEEVQPAVRVMPAAASQPIIEEERPIPV
-489 AADETTNAPEQPVA
+489 AAVA
-503 ARHENISPPSAGAIP
+503 APPALPAEEP
-518 AAAYQP
+518 AAAIP
-524 VSEEERQMPVAATAA
+524 DLSEDETDA
-539 IPALPG
+539 
-545 EDVVAAKEVAAKEV
+545 
-559 VTEEG
+559 EG
-564 ADTSDDFSIDAVAGF
+564 DFSIDAVAGF

-585 KPVAAVISPA
+585 KPVAAVVSPA

-629 RLMVPEAGLPGVM
+629 RLMAPEAGLPGVM

-677 RAIDRLTMILG
+677 RAIDRLTMILS

-721 VSVPG
+721 ISVPG
-726 KDGEMLEKTLDE
+726 KDSEMLEKTLDD
-738 LVAHGYEQALPMTGM
+738 LVAQGYEQALPMTGM
-753 RKPGHLSAA
+753 RKPDLAA

>member
-8 DRDVDIDLAE
+8 DRDVDIDLAQ

-24 RRRGRIAAVTL
+24 QRKGRIAAITL
-35 LAGGAAFI
+35 LAGGAAFVI
-43 AASMMSPAYKG
+43 SSMMSPAYKG

-119 PSLVSRLLV
+119 PSLISQLLV
-128 ALGAKKDP
+128 AIGVKKDP

-163 ITVEFSSEDPKLA
+163 ITVEFSSQDPKLA

-214 EKVREADKKV
+214 EKVREADRKV

-365 VLKSESV
+365 MLKSESV

-403 EATSRAGSAD
+403 EATSRAGSVD

-462 GRALKPVGRGEAPP
+462 GRALKPMGRNQVPP

-481 PPPARAPV
+481 SPSRAP
-489 AADETTNAPEQPVA
+489 ADPDKTTDVPEQSVA
-503 ARHENISPPSAGAIP
+503 ARHETIQP
-518 AAAYQP
+518 AARAMPVAAYQP
-524 VSEEERQMPVAATAA
+524 VAEEEERHVPAVAAAA
-539 IPALPG
+539 AMPALPV
-545 EDVVAAKEVAAKEV
+545 EDVAAAKEEAM
-559 VTEEG
+559 EEEI
-564 ADTSDDFSIDAVAGF
+564 DTDDDFSIDAVAGF

-585 KPVAAVISPA
+585 KPVAAIVSPA

-602 TVMLARA
+602 SVMLARA

-629 RLMVPEAGLPGVM
+629 RLMAPEAGLPGVM

-707 SLEKMLRNLPAEII
+707 SLGKMLRNLPAEII

-726 KDGEMLEKTLDE
+726 KDSELLEKTLGE
-738 LVAHGYEQALPMTGM
+738 LVAEGYEQALPMTGM
-753 RKPGHLSAA
+753 RKPDHLSAA

>member
-1 MNGDRID
+1 MNGDRVD
-8 DRDVDIDLAE
+8 DRDVDIDLAR

-24 RRRGRIAAVTL
+24 QRKGRIAAVTL
-35 LAGGAAFI
+35 LAGGAAFVV
-43 AASMMSPAYKG
+43 ANMMSPAYKG

-80 LDELTV
+80 LDELTI

-111 DEFDPEAH
+111 GELDPAAR
-119 PSLVSRLLV
+119 PSLVSKLLV
-128 ALGAKKDP
+128 AVGAKKDP
-136 LQVLPEERVL
+136 LQVPPEERIL

-163 ITVEFSSEDPKLA
+163 ITVEFSSEDPTLA
-176 AAIPNEMMKAYIALQ
+176 AAIPNAMMKAYIALQ

-214 EKVREADKKV
+214 GKVRDADRKV
-224 ADYRASSDLLSAG
+224 ADYRASSDILSAG
-237 QGETLATRQLGDIST
+237 QGETLATRQLSDIST

-272 SALASGRPLDTFPDV
+272 NALSSGRPLDTFPDV
-287 VGSPTIQRL
+287 VASPMIQRL
-296 KENETTI
+296 KESEAAM

-310 SSSLLEGHPRIRA
+310 SSSLLEGHPRIKA
-323 LRNQLDGI
+323 LRSQLDGI
-331 QRQIQEETRK
+331 ERQIQEETRK

-350 NVSRLRERQLVQQLN
+350 GVSRLRERQLVQQLN
-365 VLKSESV
+365 VLKTESV

-403 EATSRAGSAD
+403 EATSRAGSVD

-462 GRALKPVGRGEAPP
+462 GRALKPVGKNHVPP

-481 PPPARAPV
+481 PPARAPV
-489 AADETTNAPEQPVA
+489 ETDETTDMPEQPLP
-503 ARHENISPPSAGAIP
+503 ARHEDAPPAIRAMP
-518 AAAYQP
+518 AAARQSI
-524 VSEEERQMPVAATAA
+524 VEEERSIPVAAVAA
-539 IPALPG
+539 TPALPV
-545 EDVVAAKEVAAKEV
+545 EQVAAAKAEVA
-559 VTEEG
+559 EEEIDT
-564 ADTSDDFSIDAVAGF
+564 ADNFSIDAVASF

-585 KPVAAVISPA
+585 KSVAAVVSPA

-629 RLMVPEAGLPGVM
+629 RLMAPEAGLPGVM

-677 RAIDRLTMILG
+677 RAIDRLTMILS

-707 SLEKMLRNLPAEII
+707 SLEKMLRNLPAEIV

-726 KDGEMLEKTLDE
+726 NDGAMLEKTLSE
-738 LVAHGYEQALPMTGM
+738 LVSHGYEQALPMTGM
-753 RKPGHLSAA
+753 RKPDRLSAA

>member
-1 MNGDRID
+1 MNGDRMD
-8 DRDVDIDLAE
+8 DRDVDIDLAQ

-24 RRRGRIAAVTL
+24 RRKGRIAAVTL
-35 LAGGAAFI
+35 LAGGAAFVI
-43 AASMMSPAYKG
+43 ASMMAPAYKG

-100 QVAKDMKLYEL
+100 QVAKNMKLYEL
-111 DEFDPEAH
+111 EEFDPEAR
-119 PSLVSRLLV
+119 PSLVSGLLIAV
-128 ALGAKKDP
+128 GLKKDP
-136 LQVLPEERVL
+136 LQVQPEERVL

-214 EKVREADKKV
+214 EKVREADRKV

-237 QGETLATRQLGDIST
+237 QGETLATRQLSDIST

-272 SALASGRPLDTFPDV
+272 NALSSGRPLDTFPDV

-296 KENETTI
+296 KENETGI

-310 SSSLLEGHPRIRA
+310 TSSLLEGHPRIRA
-323 LRNQLDGI
+323 LRNQLEGI

-403 EATSRAGSAD
+403 EATSRAGSVD

-423 TAVEP
+423 GAVEP

-442 VTLAAF
+442 VTLATF

-462 GRALKPVGRGEAPP
+462 GRALKPVGRNQVPP

-481 PPPARAPV
+481 APTRKPADR
-489 AADETTNAPEQPVA
+489 DETTDLPEQPVA
-503 ARHENISPPSAGAIP
+503 THHEASPPATQAMP
-518 AAAYQP
+518 AAAYQQQPIVEEVRPLP
-524 VSEEERQMPVAATAA
+524 VVAATTAA
-539 IPALPG
+539 SASVLPV
-545 EDVVAAKEVAAKEV
+545 EEVAPLKEEA
-559 VTEEG
+559 TKEEIE
-564 ADTSDDFSIDAVAGF
+564 TSDDFSIDAVAGF

-585 KPVAAVISPA
+585 KPVAAVVSPA

-677 RAIDRLTMILG
+677 RAIDRLTMILS

-726 KDGEMLEKTLDE
+726 KDGEMLEKTLGE
-738 LVAHGYEQALPMTGM
+738 LVAQGYEQALPMTGM

>member
-8 DRDVDIDLAE
+8 DRDVDIDLAQ

-24 RRRGRIAAVTL
+24 RRRGRIAAITL
-35 LAGGAAFI
+35 LAGGAAFVI
-43 AASMMSPAYKG
+43 ASMMSPAYKG

-119 PSLVSRLLV
+119 PSLVSQLLV
-128 ALGAKKDP
+128 AVGIKKDP

-163 ITVEFSSEDPKLA
+163 ITVEFSSQDPKLA

-214 EKVREADKKV
+214 EKVREADRKV

-237 QGETLATRQLGDIST
+237 QGETLATRQLSDIST

-272 SALASGRPLDTFPDV
+272 NALATGRPLDTFPDV

-310 SSSLLEGHPRIRA
+310 SSSMLEGHPRIRA

-365 VLKSESV
+365 MLKSESV

-403 EATSRAGSAD
+403 EATSRAGSVD

-462 GRALKPVGRGEAPP
+462 GRALKPMGRNQVPP

-481 PPPARAPV
+481 PPARARV
-489 AADETTNAPEQPVA
+489 DADEAEDMPEQPA
-503 ARHENISPPSAGAIP
+503 AERQQTIQPAAQAMP
-518 AAAYQP
+518 AAAHHP
-524 VSEEERQMPVAATAA
+524 VAEEASQMPVVAAAA
-539 IPALPG
+539 RPALPN
-545 EDVVAAKEVAAKEV
+545 DDAAAEEKAAAEEEV
-559 VTEEG
+559 
-564 ADTSDDFSIDAVAGF
+564 DISDDFSIDAVAGF

-585 KPVAAVISPA
+585 KPVAAVVSPA

-623 ASACPT
+623 ASGCPT
-629 RLMVPEAGLPGVM
+629 RLMAPEAGLPGVM

-726 KDGEMLEKTLDE
+726 KDGEMLERTLGE
-738 LVAHGYEQALPMTGM
+738 LVAQGYEQALPMTGM
-753 RKPGHLSAA
+753 RKPDHLSAA

>member
-8 DRDVDIDLAE
+8 DRDVDIDLAQ

-24 RRRGRIAAVTL
+24 QRKGRIAAITL
-35 LAGGAAFI
+35 LAGGSAFVI
-43 AASMMSPAYKG
+43 SSMMSPAYKG
-54 EARVLIESRAASF
+54 EARVLIESRTASF

-119 PSLVSRLLV
+119 PSLVSQLLV
-128 ALGAKKDP
+128 AVGVKKDP

-163 ITVEFSSEDPKLA
+163 ITVEFSSQDPKLA

-214 EKVREADKKV
+214 EKVRDADRKV

-237 QGETLATRQLGDIST
+237 QGETLATRQLSDIST

-272 SALASGRPLDTFPDV
+272 SALANGRPLDTFPDV
-287 VGSPTIQRL
+287 VSSPTIQRL

-310 SSSLLEGHPRIRA
+310 SSSMLEGHPRIRA

-365 VLKSESV
+365 MLKSESV

-403 EATSRAGSAD
+403 EATSRAGSVD

-462 GRALKPVGRGEAPP
+462 GRALKPMGRNQVPP

-481 PPPARAPV
+481 SPSRAP
-489 AADETTNAPEQPVA
+489 ADPDKATEVPEQPVA
-503 ARHENISPPSAGAIP
+503 VHQETIPSAARALP
-518 AAAYQP
+518 VAAYQP
-524 VSEEERQMPVAATAA
+524 AAEEEQKRMPAVAAAA
-539 IPALPG
+539 IPASPV
-545 EDVVAAKEVAAKEV
+545 EDVAAAKEEAV
-559 VTEEG
+559 EEDV
-564 ADTSDDFSIDAVAGF
+564 DTSDDFSIDAVAGF

-585 KPVAAVISPA
+585 KPVAAIVSPA

-629 RLMVPEAGLPGVM
+629 RLMAPEAGLPGVM

-655 HGDRLSDAHIVPRGN
+655 HSDRLSDAHIVPRGN

-707 SLEKMLRNLPAEII
+707 SLGKMLRNLPAEII

-726 KDGEMLEKTLDE
+726 KDSELLEKTLGE
-738 LVAHGYEQALPMTGM
+738 LVAEGYEQALPMTGM
-753 RKPGHLSAA
+753 RKPDHLSAA

>member
-1 MNGDRID
+1 MNADRID
-8 DRDVDIDLAE
+8 DRDVDIDLGR

-24 RRRGRIAAVTL
+24 QRKGRIAAVTL
-35 LAGGAAFI
+35 LAGGAAFVI
-43 AASMMSPAYKG
+43 ASMMSPAYKG

-86 SSQVQILQSVDLIK
+86 SSQAQILQSVDLIK

-111 DEFDPEAH
+111 EEFDPEAR
-119 PSLVSRLLV
+119 PSLVSGLLV
-128 ALGAKKDP
+128 AIGIKKDP
-136 LQVLPEERVL
+136 LQVPPEERIL

-214 EKVREADKKV
+214 EKVRAADRKV

-237 QGETLATRQLGDIST
+237 QGETLATRQLSDIST

-259 ERANAEA
+259 ERANSEA
-266 RAEGVR
+266 RAESVR
-272 SALASGRPLDTFPDV
+272 NALSSGRPLDTFPDV
-287 VGSPTIQRL
+287 VASPTIQRL
-296 KENETTI
+296 KENETAI

-323 LRNQLDGI
+323 LRNQLNGI
-331 QRQIQEETRK
+331 QAQIQEETRK

-365 VLKSESV
+365 VLKTESV

-403 EATSRAGSAD
+403 EATSRAGSVD

-423 TAVEP
+423 AAVEP

-462 GRALKPVGRGEAPP
+462 GRALKPVGKNHVSP

-481 PPPARAPV
+481 PPARAAVPTDETTDVPEQPLPTRHEDAPPAVQAMPAAAFQPIVEQERPIPV
-489 AADETTNAPEQPVA
+489 AAVA
-503 ARHENISPPSAGAIP
+503 APAILP
-518 AAAYQP
+518 A
-524 VSEEERQMPVAATAA
+524 EELAAATA
-539 IPALPG
+539 
-545 EDVVAAKEVAAKEV
+545 DAA
-559 VTEEG
+559 EEQ
-564 ADTSDDFSIDAVAGF
+564 ADNEGDFSIDAVAAF

-585 KPVAAVISPA
+585 KPVAAVVSPA

-629 RLMVPEAGLPGVM
+629 RLMAPEAGLPGVM

-677 RAIDRLTMILG
+677 RAIDRLTMILS

-726 KDGEMLEKTLDE
+726 NDGEMLEKTLGA
-738 LVAHGYEQALPMTGM
+738 LVSHGYEQALPMTGM
-753 RKPGHLSAA
+753 RKPDHLSAA

>member
-8 DRDVDIDLAE
+8 DRDVDIDLAQ

-24 RRRGRIAAVTL
+24 QRKGRIAAITL
-35 LAGGAAFI
+35 LAGGAAFVI
-43 AASMMSPAYKG
+43 SSMMSPAYKG

-119 PSLVSRLLV
+119 PSLISQLLV
-128 ALGAKKDP
+128 AVGVKKDP

-163 ITVEFSSEDPKLA
+163 ITVEFSSQDPKLA

-214 EKVREADKKV
+214 EKVREADRKV

-237 QGETLATRQLGDIST
+237 QGETLATRQLSDIST

-365 VLKSESV
+365 MLKSESV

-403 EATSRAGSAD
+403 EATSRAGSVD

-462 GRALKPVGRGEAPP
+462 GRALKPMGRNQVPP

-481 PPPARAPV
+481 SPSRAP
-489 AADETTNAPEQPVA
+489 ADPDKTTDAPEQPVA
-503 ARHENISPPSAGAIP
+503 PRHETMQP
-518 AAAYQP
+518 AARAMPVAAYQP
-524 VSEEERQMPVAATAA
+524 VAEEEEWHVPAVAAAAA
-539 IPALPG
+539 IPALPVEG
-545 EDVVAAKEVAAKEV
+545 VAAAKEEAMEEEV
-559 VTEEG
+559 
-564 ADTSDDFSIDAVAGF
+564 DTDDDFSIDAVAGF

-585 KPVAAVISPA
+585 KPVAAIVSPA

-602 TVMLARA
+602 SVMLARA

-629 RLMVPEAGLPGVM
+629 RLMAPEAGLPGVM

-707 SLEKMLRNLPAEII
+707 SLGKMLRNLPAEII

-726 KDGEMLEKTLDE
+726 KDSELLEKTLGE
-738 LVAHGYEQALPMTGM
+738 LVAEGYEQALPMTGM
-753 RKPGHLSAA
+753 RKPDHLSAA

>member
-8 DRDVDIDLAE
+8 DRDVDIDLGR

-24 RRRGRIAAVTL
+24 QRRGRIAAVTL
-35 LAGGAAFI
+35 LAGGAAFVI
-43 AASMMSPAYKG
+43 ASMMSPAYKG

-119 PSLVSRLLV
+119 PSLVSQLLV
-128 ALGAKKDP
+128 AVGIKKDP

-214 EKVREADKKV
+214 EKVRDADRKV

-237 QGETLATRQLGDIST
+237 QGETLATRQLSDIST

-272 SALASGRPLDTFPDV
+272 NALASGRPLDTFPDV

-323 LRNQLDGI
+323 LRNQLDGLE
-331 QRQIQEETRK
+331 RQIQEETRK

-403 EATSRAGSAD
+403 EATSRAGSVD

-448 LLSCIV
+448 LLSSIV

-462 GRALKPVGRGEAPP
+462 GRALKPVGRSQVPP
-476 LSDPP
+476 PSDP

-489 AADETTNAPEQPVA
+489 DTVETTDLPEQPVA
-503 ARHENISPPSAGAIP
+503 ERHETMPSSAARAVP

-524 VSEEERQMPVAATAA
+524 VVEEERQMPAEAPAAM
-539 IPALPG
+539 PVLPR
-545 EDVVAAKEVAAKEV
+545 EDVAVAQEAA
-559 VTEEG
+559 EE
-564 ADTSDDFSIDAVAGF
+564 DDETSDDFSIDAVAGF

-585 KPVAAVISPA
+585 KPVAAVVSPG
-595 GDSGSTT
+595 GDSGSTS

-623 ASACPT
+623 ASGCPT
-629 RLMVPEAGLPGVM
+629 RLMAPEAGLPGVM

-698 VECGAVQIS
+698 VECGAVQIA

-726 KDGEMLEKTLDE
+726 KDGEMLERTLGE
-738 LVAHGYEQALPMTGM
+738 LVAQGYEQALPMTGM
-753 RKPGHLSAA
+753 RKPDRLSAA

>member
-8 DRDVDIDLAE
+8 DRDVDIDLAQ

-24 RRRGRIAAVTL
+24 QRKGRIAAITL
-35 LAGGAAFI
+35 LAGGAAFVI
-43 AASMMSPAYKG
+43 SSMMSPAYKG

-119 PSLVSRLLV
+119 PSLISQLLV
-128 ALGAKKDP
+128 AVGIKKDP

-163 ITVEFSSEDPKLA
+163 ITVEFSSQDPKLA

-214 EKVREADKKV
+214 EKVREADRKV

-365 VLKSESV
+365 MLKSESV

-403 EATSRAGSAD
+403 EATSRAGSVD

-462 GRALKPVGRGEAPP
+462 GRALKPMGRNQAPP

-481 PPPARAPV
+481 SPSRAP
-489 AADETTNAPEQPVA
+489 ADPDKTTDAPEQPVT
-503 ARHENISPPSAGAIP
+503 ARHETMQP
-518 AAAYQP
+518 AARAMPVAAYQP
-524 VSEEERQMPVAATAA
+524 VAEEEERHVPAVAAATA
-539 IPALPG
+539 IPALPV
-545 EDVVAAKEVAAKEV
+545 EDVAAAKEEAMEEEV
-559 VTEEG
+559 
-564 ADTSDDFSIDAVAGF
+564 DTDDDFSIDAVAGF

-585 KPVAAVISPA
+585 KPVAAIVSPA

-602 TVMLARA
+602 SVMLARA

-629 RLMVPEAGLPGVM
+629 RLMAPEAGLPGVM

-707 SLEKMLRNLPAEII
+707 SLGKMLRNLPAEII

-726 KDGEMLEKTLDE
+726 KDSELLEKTLGE
-738 LVAHGYEQALPMTGM
+738 LVAEGYEQALPMTGM
-753 RKPGHLSAA
+753 RKPDHLSAA

>member
-8 DRDVDIDLAE
+8 DRDVDIDLGR

-24 RRRGRIAAVTL
+24 QRRGRIAAVTL
-35 LAGGAAFI
+35 LAGGAAFVI
-43 AASMMSPAYKG
+43 ASIMSPAYKG

-119 PSLVSRLLV
+119 PSLVSQLLV
-128 ALGAKKDP
+128 AVGIKKDP

-176 AAIPNEMMKAYIALQ
+176 ATIPNEMMKAYIALQ

-214 EKVREADKKV
+214 EKVRDADRKV

-237 QGETLATRQLGDIST
+237 QGETLATRQLSDIST

-272 SALASGRPLDTFPDV
+272 NALASGRPLDTFPDV

-323 LRNQLDGI
+323 LRNQLDGLE
-331 QRQIQEETRK
+331 RQIQEETRK

-403 EATSRAGSAD
+403 EATSRAGSVD

-448 LLSCIV
+448 LLSSIV

-462 GRALKPVGRGEAPP
+462 GRALKPVGRSQVPP

-481 PPPARAPV
+481 PPARAPV
-489 AADETTNAPEQPVA
+489 DTVETTDLPEQPVA
-503 ARHENISPPSAGAIP
+503 ERHETMPSSAVRAVP

-524 VSEEERQMPVAATAA
+524 VVEEERQMPAEAPAAM
-539 IPALPG
+539 PVLPR
-545 EDVVAAKEVAAKEV
+545 EDVAVAQEAA
-559 VTEEG
+559 EE
-564 ADTSDDFSIDAVAGF
+564 DDETSDDFSIDAVAGF

-585 KPVAAVISPA
+585 KPVAAVVSPG
-595 GDSGSTT
+595 GDSGSTS

-623 ASACPT
+623 ASGCPT
-629 RLMVPEAGLPGVM
+629 RLMAPEAGLPGVM

-698 VECGAVQIS
+698 VECGAVQIA

-726 KDGEMLEKTLDE
+726 KDGEMLERTLGE
-738 LVAHGYEQALPMTGM
+738 LVAQGYEQALPMTGM
-753 RKPGHLSAA
+753 RKPDRLSAA

>member
-1 MNGDRID
+1 MNGDRMD
-8 DRDVDIDLAE
+8 DRDVDIDLAQ

-24 RRRGRIAAVTL
+24 RRKGRIAAVTL
-35 LAGGAAFI
+35 LAGGAAFVI
-43 AASMMSPAYKG
+43 ASMMAPAYKG

-100 QVAKDMKLYEL
+100 QVAKNMKLYEL
-111 DEFDPEAH
+111 EEFDPEAR
-119 PSLVSRLLV
+119 PSLVSGLLV
-128 ALGAKKDP
+128 ALGLKKDP
-136 LQVLPEERVL
+136 LQVQPEERVL

-214 EKVREADKKV
+214 EKVREADRKV

-237 QGETLATRQLGDIST
+237 QGETLATRQLSDIST

-272 SALASGRPLDTFPDV
+272 NALSSGRPLDTFPDV

-296 KENETTI
+296 KENETGI

-310 SSSLLEGHPRIRA
+310 TSSLLEGHPRIRA
-323 LRNQLDGI
+323 LRNQLEGI

-403 EATSRAGSAD
+403 EATSRAGSVD

-423 TAVEP
+423 GAVEP

-442 VTLAAF
+442 VTLATF

-462 GRALKPVGRGEAPP
+462 GRALKPVGRHQVPP

-481 PPPARAPV
+481 APTRKPADR
-489 AADETTNAPEQPVA
+489 DETTDLPEQPVA
-503 ARHENISPPSAGAIP
+503 THHEASPPAAQIMP
-518 AAAYQP
+518 AAAYQQQPIVEEVRPLP
-524 VSEEERQMPVAATAA
+524 VVAATAA
-539 IPALPG
+539 ASASVLPV
-545 EDVVAAKEVAAKEV
+545 EEVAPLKEEA
-559 VTEEG
+559 TKEEIE
-564 ADTSDDFSIDAVAGF
+564 TSDDFSIDAVAGF

-585 KPVAAVISPA
+585 KPVAAVVSPA

-677 RAIDRLTMILG
+677 RAIDRLTMILS

-726 KDGEMLEKTLDE
+726 KDGEMLEKTLGE
-738 LVAHGYEQALPMTGM
+738 LVAQGYEQALPMTGM